1 MRRDNVRVCIPRFLQ
16 IGKGSLSELPNII
29 SSIGNIKSP
38 LIVTDKQMVALGY
51 IDKIKKILSSTN
63 LVISVFDE
71 TLPDP
76 TDTVVLKG
84 VELVHKN
91 NSDCVIGFGGGSP
104 IDTAKAISA
113 MAKFSK
119 NIQDY
124 KPP

>member
-1 MRRDNVRVCIPRFLQ
+1 MLMRRDNVRVCIPRFLQ

-51 IDKIKKILSSTN
+51 IDKIKTILSSTN

-84 VELVHKN
+84 VELAHKN

-104 IDTAKAISA
+104 
-113 MAKFSK
+113 
-119 NIQDY
+119 Y
-124 KPP
+124 